1 MGTDIDYIISLMK
14 EFTPKETM
22 DELGEQEDSAP
33 ATGTGD
39 SGEKPLYPTVTKW
52 GSGVSR
58 GGPAN
63 QIGNTKWSD
72 IVKVTRGKGNTLL

>member
-14 EFTPKETM
+14 EFTPKVTT
-22 DELGEQEDSAP
+22 DELGEQEDTAP

-39 SGEKPLYPTVTKW
+39 TGEKPVYPTVTKW
-52 GSGVSR
+52 ETGVAR
-58 GGPAN
+58 GAAN

-72 IVKVTRGKGNTLL
+72 SVKVTRGKGNTLL

>member
-14 EFTPKETM
+14 EFTPKVTT
-22 DELGEQEDSAP
+22 DELGEQDTAAP

-39 SGEKPLYPTVTKW
+39 TGEKPEYPTVTKW
-52 GSGVSR
+52 ETGVAR
-58 GGPAN
+58 GPAN

-72 IVKVTRGKGNTLL
+72 SVKVTRGKGNTLL

>member
-39 SGEKPLYPTVTKW
+39 TGEKPAYPTVTKW
-52 GSGVSR
+52 ETGVTR
-58 GGPAN
+58 GPAN

-72 IVKVTRGKGNTLL
+72 SVKVTRGKGNTLL